1 MIEVLDG
8 TGILHTLVS
17 PPAEWRV
24 RYHFDIRTEIIQRP
38 GFPAVRGHSEGRGT
52 VTNID
57 GSLIPQGTFEL
68 TAEDG
73 EILRVKNLGIVWAI
87 ISG

>member
-1 MIEVLDG
+1 MIEVLNG
-8 TGILHTLVS
+8 TGILRTLV
-17 PPAEWRV
+17 PPPTEWHV
-24 RYHFDIRTEIIQRP
+24 RYNFDIRTDIIQRP
-38 GFPAVRGHSEGRGT
+38 GFPSVHGHSEGRGT
-52 VTNID
+52 VADID
-57 GSLIPQGTFEL
+57 GELIPQGTFEL